1 MRVVKLLALF
11 IPLTLIASLPA
22 MADTC
27 ANPGAIRNK
36 PEAHL
41 FTLLSRWEDRMSVS
55 VKAILDA
62 KGRNV
67 VTTGGN
73 TTLAEAAKILSE
85 NRIGAIVVVGM
96 AGKISGI
103 FTERDVVNAVAKHG
117 PDSLNQPIA
126 SLMTAKVHRC
136 KEDSTTDELMEL
148 MTHRRFRHVPV
159 EDKGKLTGIISIGDV
174 VKWRIREIEIEAEQI
189 KAYIAG

>member
-1 MRVVKLLALF
+1 
-11 IPLTLIASLPA
+11 
-22 MADTC
+22 
-27 ANPGAIRNK
+27 
-36 PEAHL
+36 
-41 FTLLSRWEDRMSVS
+41 MSVS

-67 VTTGGN
+67 ITAGAN

-85 NRIGAIVVVGM
+85 PQIGAIVVVGM

-117 PDSLNQPIA
+117 QDSLNQPIA

-136 KEDSTTDELMEL
+136 QKTPPSTN
-148 MTHRRFRHVPV
+148 
-159 EDKGKLTGIISIGDV
+159 
-174 VKWRIREIEIEAEQI
+174 
-189 KAYIAG
+189 